1 LEADVQREAG
11 ISAAEARY
19 AARRLFGNTAQVK
32 EQVRE
37 SWPLELARPPAA
49 DLRYAIRTMRSGGP
63 IGTRISIDER
73 DGESLWR
80 QIVGIVGDTKQNNL
94 AEPIQPEFYV
104 PLAQAQQPYLI
115 LAVRTRGDPAG
126 LTSAVRR
133 EVTAVNKDQPLSG
146 VRTLTDLISGSLG
159 QPRFQA
165 LLLGTFG
172 MFALLLA
179 AVGIFGLVSYS
190 GSQRTHLWLA
200 LPVIGI
206 GLPVSL
212 AWSHALSRLRLD
224 GQPGL
229 SPLRRCATNSLH
241 ATQGL
246 LCRKELRN
254 ESLRASGKHGRNA
267 AHRRGLGQ

>member
-94 AEPIQPEFYV
+94 AEPIQPEF
-104 PLAQAQQPYLI
+104 I
-115 LAVRTRGDPAG
+115 LCSPGTGAATVFDPRRADSRRSRRSHQRRSPRGDG
-126 LTSAVRR
+126 C
-133 EVTAVNKDQPLSG
+133 K
-146 VRTLTDLISGSLG
+146 
-159 QPRFQA
+159 
-165 LLLGTFG
+165 
-172 MFALLLA
+172 
-179 AVGIFGLVSYS
+179 
-190 GSQRTHLWLA
+190 
-200 LPVIGI
+200 
-206 GLPVSL
+206 
-212 AWSHALSRLRLD
+212 
-224 GQPGL
+224 
-229 SPLRRCATNSLH
+229 
-241 ATQGL
+241 
-246 LCRKELRN
+246 
-254 ESLRASGKHGRNA
+254 
-267 AHRRGLGQ
+267 